1 MKATV
6 IGAAGFIGSHL
17 VAMLQGR
24 GWDCLIPEKNDPKLF
39 NSELGYVFY
48 CAGLTADYSKRPYD
62 TVEAH
67 CCLLNRLLHQGCFT
81 SLVYLSS
88 TRLYDGLP
96 IAHADE
102 DSDLRLN
109 PANPRHLYDL
119 SKALGESL
127 CQVAGNERAKIA
139 RLSCVYGDA
148 SDRDGFLPK
157 LLQDVA
163 GAEEVKVDSSPHLAR
178 DYVQLSDVLEL
189 LILIATQGKQVTYN
203 VASGE
208 NISNAAIFKKIEAL
222 SGSRILALRE
232 DIPPPMPQ
240 ISIERIRKEFGW
252 KPTSVLTNIEKIL
265 KGQALCCN
273 S

>member
-17 VAMLQGR
+17 AAMLQGR
-24 GWDCLIPEKNDPKLF
+24 GWECFTPEKNDPRLF
-39 NSELGYVFY
+39 SDELGYVFY
-48 CAGLTADYSKRPYD
+48 CAGLTADYLKRPYD

-109 PANPRHLYDL
+109 PTNPRHLYDL

-127 CQVAGNERAKIA
+127 CRVAGKERAKIA

-148 SDRDGFLPK
+148 FDSDGFLPK
-157 LLQDVA
+157 LLRDA
-163 GAEEVKVDSSPHLAR
+163 ASAEEMEVDSSPHLAR

-208 NISNAAIFKKIEAL
+208 NISNAAIFKKIEAQTGCRVL
-222 SGSRILALRE
+222 PLRE

-240 ISIERIRKEFGW
+240 ASIERIHKEFGW
-252 KPTSVLTNIEKIL
+252 KPAGVLTNIEKIL
-265 KGQALCCN
+265 KGQSPCCN